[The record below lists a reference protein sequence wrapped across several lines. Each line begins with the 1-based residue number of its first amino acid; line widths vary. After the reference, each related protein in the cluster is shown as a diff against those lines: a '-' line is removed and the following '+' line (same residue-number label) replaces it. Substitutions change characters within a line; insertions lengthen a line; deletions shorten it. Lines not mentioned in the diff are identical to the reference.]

1 VEGYMGNIAS
11 KLGPITGYWILI
23 IAALGLAKLF
33 NWVDVENTMEMIK
46 FVGIITGFYLLIFA
60 ILAFLR
66 SLKRK

>member
-1 VEGYMGNIAS
+1 MGNIAS

>member
-1 VEGYMGNIAS
+1 MGNIVS

-60 ILAFLR
+60 ILALLR
-66 SLKRK
+66 SIKKK

>member
-1 VEGYMGNIAS
+1 MGNIAS

-46 FVGIITGFYLLIFA
+46 FVGIITGFYLVIFA
-60 ILAFLR
+60 SLAFFR
-66 SLKRK
+66 SLKKK